1 MPYYWAYDSRRC
13 RFGSMLTPEQRTEFD
28 ERGFVLIPSAFT
40 AAEASAMEDLVW
52 AHVEAREGVI
62 RGDPSTWNLTM
73 VVGLGHLK
81 AAPAFAAIG
90 SPVTVAALDDVLG
103 EGRWVRPKNWGQ
115 LLVTFPTPDVE
126 WTVPSDLWH
135 TDFDYQLPPGEVA
148 GALVFAFL
156 ADVGPGAGGTVV
168 VAGSHRL
175 IRRYVEDSAQG
186 GAREDEDEAG
196 PQGVPGQRLVAAG
209 ALVGP

>member
-13 RFGSMLTPEQRTEFD
+13 RFGPMLTPEQRTEFD

-126 WTVPSDLWH
+126 WTVPSDVC
-135 TDFDYQLPPGEVA
+135 TPTSTTSFPRARLPARWSSPSSQTSGPV
-148 GALVFAFL
+148 
-156 ADVGPGAGGTVV
+156 PGAR
-168 VAGSHRL
+168 S
-175 IRRYVEDSAQG
+175 
-186 GAREDEDEAG
+186 
-196 PQGVPGQRLVAAG
+196 
-209 ALVGP
+209 

>member
-103 EGRWVRPKNWGQ
+103 
-115 LLVTFPTPDVE
+115 LFPTDIHFFGTRGRPPRRCCCSAR
-126 WTVPSDLWH
+126 TGSAATSSAAPS
-135 TDFDYQLPPGEVA
+135 T
-148 GALVFAFL
+148 
-156 ADVGPGAGGTVV
+156 
-168 VAGSHRL
+168 
-175 IRRYVEDSAQG
+175 
-186 GAREDEDEAG
+186 
-196 PQGVPGQRLVAAG
+196 AAASRCRSG
-209 ALVGP
+209 